1 MTVAHAGL
9 TQVFVLCVLAG
20 AAARAKE
27 LRPLGPPCARGSSRV
42 LGPCRQRHRVEV
54 RGSTTASMSRTSA
67 SAAQTIRVAPF
78 VANTPT
84 TSDPSMNATAAAA
97 PKSRP
102 TPAATNRALSV
113 VADAR
118 MSSAP
123 LTTNSAFVQP
133 FASMPS
139 KTSPETS
146 PSKNSVEKSLPAV
159 SRPTPPNAT
168 SSTPMIQT
176 GTGPSFAVEGWD
188 GIRASDTYP
197 QSEPRSWDLRPD
209 GRVGRCPHGLGID
222 RRLRCPHDERARAR
236 AGIPTPVLLIRF
248 LLLVLTVVAV
258 AVVAV
263 VADVWWLGLIAIVV
277 LIALTIASVL
287 LALHYMGAPD
297 WLGPRE
303 QAKLEDE
310 RLVEAET
317 GLPTRRRWNMRQ
329 ASAYAREVAQ
339 GGLVAV
345 PGGWRGPDGAHRV
358 LLVTTGA
365 ISSEQLRAA
374 LPG

>member
-1 MTVAHAGL
+1 
-9 TQVFVLCVLAG
+9 
-20 AAARAKE
+20 
-27 LRPLGPPCARGSSRV
+27 
-42 LGPCRQRHRVEV
+42 
-54 RGSTTASMSRTSA
+54 
-67 SAAQTIRVAPF
+67 
-78 VANTPT
+78 
-84 TSDPSMNATAAAA
+84 
-97 PKSRP
+97 
-102 TPAATNRALSV
+102 
-113 VADAR
+113 
-118 MSSAP
+118 
-123 LTTNSAFVQP
+123 
-133 FASMPS
+133 
-139 KTSPETS
+139 
-146 PSKNSVEKSLPAV
+146 
-159 SRPTPPNAT
+159 
-168 SSTPMIQT
+168 
-176 GTGPSFAVEGWD
+176 
-188 GIRASDTYP
+188 
-197 QSEPRSWDLRPD
+197 
-209 GRVGRCPHGLGID
+209 
-222 RRLRCPHDERARAR
+222 
-236 AGIPTPVLLIRF
+236 VLLIRF

-374 LPG
+374 LPGDTSANDLAVLLVVPTLGATAARFHAGAATEAVAHAEQVARDTVEELTAAGIHVSAHIGPADPAVAISDGLRTYDAERVVVARHRQPPLRYLEDVDIDGAAQAFGKPLHELTLVNGRSEP